1 MSRTQPLRAGLRPM
15 TIILL
20 IIFALLLFAVLE
32 LGKHTLAGWILA
44 IIALAGFIF
53 LRARFWADKPLSYR
67 LLSWLALIAVSACI
81 LLISRPPVKA
91 VPAVIGK
98 NGGITDVI
106 HTKQGDVTG
115 ILTADGQV
123 EVYAG
128 IPYAKP
134 PVGELRWKEPVPAE
148 PWDGVLAADHFAP
161 MAMQTQ
167 NHPIMSSL
175 TQIIGFHDYKIS
187 LSDNS
192 VQPASEDALYL
203 NIWKP
208 QGDVS
213 GLPVL
218 VYVHGGSLQTGQ
230 PWYQD
235 YSGNGLAREGV
246 VVVNMGYR
254 LGIFGFFADEELA
267 AESPNGTTGNYGL
280 LDQILALQWVQDNIE
295 AFGGDPSNVTLAGES
310 AGSACVSALCTSPLA
325 KGLFTRVVGESS
337 TVTAPVPAHS
347 FRSYEDALAA
357 AEETKA
363 RFGAS
368 TIAELRALPAEKIV
382 DEMNRHHHITIDGY
396 VLPETPWESYAKGIH
411 NESAQLQG
419 FNRDEAAPFIMFSK
433 ANLKNYEEK
442 VRNIF
447 ESPYAERVLALYPAS
462 NDQEAA
468 DAWEKIENA
477 VLFSYGHYCWERQAA
492 AAGIPAYLYYF
503 TKENGRLGPWHS
515 GEEVYL
521 YGNIPE
527 NSSLYDEGDRK
538 LSRAM
543 MLSFRNFI
551 ATGDPNLNPDGS
563 TSSAQSVDSTDRAGA
578 ALMPRWEPAQ
588 GADTLL
594 EFGSVIRYVDAP
606 YLELYEILDE
616 MYGVEFGK

>member
-1 MSRTQPLRAGLRPM
+1 MPQTQPIRAGLRPLA
-15 TIILL
+15 IILL
-20 IIFALLLFAVLE
+20 ILFVLLLFAVLE
-32 LGKHTLAGWILA
+32 LGRHTLPGWILA
-44 IIALAGFIF
+44 IAAIAAFVF
-53 LRARFWADKPLSYR
+53 LRTRIWADKPLSIR
-67 LLSWLALIAVSACI
+67 LLSWLALIAVCACI

-98 NGGITDVI
+98 NGGVTDVL
-106 HTKQGDVTG
+106 HTRLGDVTG
-115 ILTADGQV
+115 ILTKDGKV

-161 MAMQTQ
+161 MSMQTQ

-175 TQIIGFHDYKIS
+175 TQIIGYHDYKIS
-187 LSDNS
+187 LSDNYIE
-192 VQPASEDALYL
+192 PASEDSLYL

-235 YSGNGLAREGV
+235 YRGEGLAREGV

-254 LGIFGFFADEELA
+254 LGIFGFFADEALA

-295 AFGGDPSNVTLAGES
+295 AFGGDPANVTLAGES
-310 AGSACVSALCTSPLA
+310 AGSACISALCTSPLA
-325 KGLFTRVVGESS
+325 KGLFNRVVGESS

-357 AEETKA
+357 AKETYS
-363 RFGAS
+363 RYGVS
-368 TIAELRALPAEKIV
+368 TIEELRALPAEQIA
-382 DEMNRHHHITIDGY
+382 DEMQRHHHITVDGY
-396 VLPETPWESYAKGIH
+396 VLTETPYESYAKGIH

-419 FNRDEAAPFIMFSK
+419 FNRNEAAPCIMFSK
-433 ANLKNYEEK
+433 ADLKNYEEK

-447 ESPYAERVLALYPAS
+447 
-462 NDQEAA
+462 
-468 DAWEKIENA
+468 
-477 VLFSYGHYCWERQAA
+477 
-492 AAGIPAYLYYF
+492 
-503 TKENGRLGPWHS
+503 
-515 GEEVYL
+515 
-521 YGNIPE
+521 
-527 NSSLYDEGDRK
+527 
-538 LSRAM
+538 
-543 MLSFRNFI
+543 
-551 ATGDPNLNPDGS
+551 
-563 TSSAQSVDSTDRAGA
+563 
-578 ALMPRWEPAQ
+578 
-588 GADTLL
+588 
-594 EFGSVIRYVDAP
+594 
-606 YLELYEILDE
+606 
-616 MYGVEFGK
+616 